1 LKLKPVEVLMRYT
14 QTPLPNAQYRE
25 RDVDMSDP
33 ASERTSSDRVRWVRP
48 ATTHR
53 SDFKSHPVTSD
64 RRSTARRIVRAA
76 ARFLLAVL
84 IGIGATLGWQFYGD
98 QAMEMVRAWDPS
110 LDRLLPASVA
120 KPVAPVTSA
129 EVQQQ
134 LKPMAIDIALL
145 RRSVERFAANLDQ
158 LARKDEQI
166 AQAIAALQAAE
177 QDISQKISAP
187 PLPRE
192 VHRRSHVESVLIARN
207 L

>member
-1 LKLKPVEVLMRYT
+1 MRYT

-25 RDVDMSDP
+25 RDVDVSDL
-33 ASERTSSDRVRWVRP
+33 ASERTSSDRVRWLRP

-53 SDFKSHPVTSD
+53 SDFKS
-64 RRSTARRIVRAA
+64 RRIVRAA

-84 IGIGATLGWQFYGD
+84 IGVGATLGWQSYGD
-98 QAMEMVRAWDPS
+98 QAMEMMRAWDPS
-110 LDRLLPASVA
+110 LDWLLPASVA
-120 KPVAPVTSA
+120 KPAAPVTSA

-145 RRSVERFAANLDQ
+145 RRSVEQFAANLDQ

-177 QDISQKISAP
+177 QDISQKISARP
-187 PLPRE
+187 PPRAARVPLPPPK
-192 VHRRSHVESVLIARN
+192 SGQPAAQ
-207 L
+207 